1 MKKLMA
7 ELVSKLSKIDTNMT
21 KVSEFSK
28 IKIDLTKYNVSYMFM
43 RGLYNFRYGEH
54 FGFSVSHTTRQPRP
68 GRKKTLNGRYLNKVN
83 RCLARYSQ
91 RATTTSQP
99 FNRAPNEPAMVRNA
113 NFKLNLVVFE
123 QKILIFTGEIKSFVT
138 HITENP
144 PRHLVHIGFW
154 SGIGQNVQKMAIFG
168 PK

>member
-1 MKKLMA
+1 MMKKLMA

-68 GRKKTLNGRYLNKVN
+68 GRKKTLNGRYLNNILHDHDNIIIK
-83 RCLARYSQ
+83 
-91 RATTTSQP
+91 P
-99 FNRAPNEPAMVRNA
+99 FI
-113 NFKLNLVVFE
+113 
-123 QKILIFTGEIKSFVT
+123 KIIYLPLSPSLIFRLSLFDWIIIMVITGEEDGKDYHFVT
-138 HITENP
+138 
-144 PRHLVHIGFW
+144 R
-154 SGIGQNVQKMAIFG
+154 
-168 PK
+168 

>member
-68 GRKKTLNGRYLNKVN
+68 GTKKTLNGRYLNNILHDHDNITIK
-83 RCLARYSQ
+83 
-91 RATTTSQP
+91 P
-99 FNRAPNEPAMVRNA
+99 FI
-113 NFKLNLVVFE
+113 
-123 QKILIFTGEIKSFVT
+123 KIIYLPLSPSLIFRLSLFDWIIIMVITGEEDGKDYHFVT
-138 HITENP
+138 
-144 PRHLVHIGFW
+144 R
-154 SGIGQNVQKMAIFG
+154 
-168 PK
+168 